1 MALEVGTI
9 VMGVTHVTFAVVVV
23 GRGGGGP
30 VPVAARKLGGR
41 RDTVIT
47 LNQSLCGLGTRR
59 HHARSKRVIAT
70 WLWSLVVIKPHS
82 LELALLRSLSCLGDL
97 GSLACFSGL
106 HFLGQLYLLSAHAPD
121 PGANRAFSVTVTVVV
136 AMEFSRAGLV
146 AVVVIFI
153 IIVAG
158 SGGICMVTLR
168 VGLGRGPRA
177 RVFVARAAE
186 SVTCIVVD
194 LVILFVLCTA
204 SGLATGR
211 GRGGS
216 MRTAGLLRHCE
227 WSSAIR
233 RR

>member
-30 VPVAARKLGGR
+30 VPVAARKLGGGGTR
-41 RDTVIT
+41 
-47 LNQSLCGLGTRR
+47 LCGLGTRR
-59 HHARSKRVIAT
+59 HHARSKLQDQVSPGTTLMRPKTHRVIAT

-106 HFLGQLYLLSAHAPD
+106 HFLGLKDACE
-121 PGANRAFSVTVTVVV
+121 AFSVTVTVVV

-146 AVVVIFI
+146 AVVRKDQVRSRETI
-153 IIVAG
+153 
-158 SGGICMVTLR
+158 T
-168 VGLGRGPRA
+168 
-177 RVFVARAAE
+177 
-186 SVTCIVVD
+186 